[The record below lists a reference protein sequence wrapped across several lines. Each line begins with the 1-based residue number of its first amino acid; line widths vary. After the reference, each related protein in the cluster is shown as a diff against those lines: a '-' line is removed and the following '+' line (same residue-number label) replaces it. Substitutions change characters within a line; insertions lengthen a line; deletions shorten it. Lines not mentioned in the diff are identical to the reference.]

1 MGIHRHPRTP
11 VIALMAAAVL
21 LPASAFAADAHMA
34 VKAKP
39 GDIVL
44 LRNVS
49 TRPAY
54 RPAPPGLALMVD
66 PSPRSELSRALGAS
80 ELSDAEYA
88 DLGAT
93 PVQAGP
99 HQTMVGQMVDS
110 ALGSSLGGSNA
121 RGGVAGPGVGNLVAG
136 PMGAVGRATGGIGDQ
151 VRGALSQMPVMVPA
165 TTAGH

>member
-1 MGIHRHPRTP
+1 MHPRRRPFTS
-11 VIALMAAAVL
+11 VITLMIGAML
-21 LPASAFAADAHMA
+21 MPASVLGADAHLA

-49 TRPAY
+49 TRPVY

-66 PSPRSELSRALGAS
+66 PSPRSELSRTLGTN

-93 PVQAGP
+93 PIQTGA

-110 ALGSSLGGSNA
+110 ALDGTLTGSNA
-121 RGGVAGPGVGNLVAG
+121 HSSVVGSGVANLVAG
-136 PMGAVGRATGGIGDQ
+136 PMGAVGHATGGIGDQ
-151 VRGALSQMPVMVPA
+151 VRGALSQMPGMVPA
-165 TTAGH
+165 ASGGH